1 MQEFWGYGL
10 NLNHSKESRAA
21 ALIATLGT
29 EPQVITSTFDL
40 LVEKGESIARLVVVH
55 TVAPETHIETAIETL
70 RREFERSEVPLQLVA
85 ITDNGAP
92 FSDVETP
99 EAVRAAFRVLYNQ
112 VRAVKQEGLK
122 VHLSIAGGRKTQAVF
137 GMVVAQLLFDETDC
151 LWHLYS
157 GGDFLESKR
166 LHPQPGDQVHL
177 ISIPVIQWSKVSPII
192 LDLAKIEDPFEA
204 LERQQQLRLREKLQD
219 QAAFAK
225 KLSKA
230 EARVVHALV
239 SGGLT
244 DREIGQQLGI
254 SPRTVERHLR
264 SVYAKAALHWDLEDV
279 GRAQLVAL
287 LSLYFTLRT

>member
-1 MQEFWGYGL
+1 LSHGYPT
-10 NLNHSKESRAA
+10 SRAA

-29 EPQVITSTFDL
+29 EPQVITSTYDL
-40 LVEKGESIARLVVVH
+40 LVAKGETIARVVVVH
-55 TVAPETHIETAIETL
+55 TVAPETHIEAAVETL
-70 RREFERSEVPLQLVA
+70 RREFEGDDISLQLVA
-85 ITDNGAP
+85 ITDDWGNKL
-92 FSDVETP
+92 SDVETP
-99 EAVRAAFRVLYNQ
+99 TAVRAAFRTLYNQ
-112 VRAVKQEGLK
+112 VRATKQEGLK

-137 GMVVAQLLFDETDC
+137 GMVVAQLLFDEADC

-177 ISIPVIQWSKVSPII
+177 IPIPVIQWSKVSPMM

-219 QAAFAK
+219 QETFVK
-225 KLSKA
+225 RLSRA
-230 EARVVHALV
+230 EARVVGALV
-239 SGGLT
+239 REGLT
-244 DREIGQQLGI
+244 DREIGERLSL

-264 SVYAKAALHWDLEDV
+264 SVYAKAAAHWGLEDV

-287 LSLYFTLRT
+287 LSLYFTLEAQTQPE